1 MILLIINI
9 GFDSIDTPKGG
20 CTTHFVSLLLK
31 EWIKKKN
38 IDLIDYPNLIR
49 LNPAIPWKTRGNGAV
64 ALRLKTSDENK
75 AIDYYEDAIVFLDS
89 YLKEYSKNWTEH
101 GDPSISIYIGD
112 PVENKLLKWFSEKSL
127 YDYITIDLVEKIL
140 DKINGLTKYFFL
152 KSKRGLIGCLSSIGY
167 RMINTDYTYEL
178 IVYRREEYFG
188 TNRRVD
194 VNSILLMDK
203 LFSDNTILNYDYEK
217 NRPLIIPHGP
227 DPVLLGIRG
236 EEPDTLFKALS
247 VLKIEE
253 PLSLIVVFRTN
264 QHTDAHLKKINDL
277 REVYPYRSVRVE
289 ATVYSKPIR
298 LIGGHVF
305 FQVSDNYR
313 VVDIMVYEPTGYLRN
328 IVEKLNPGDY
338 VEVMGSVRPPSF
350 KHDMCINL
358 EKIHVIDVKP
368 IIVYENPKCPK
379 CGTRMTSAGRKK
391 GFKCTHCKYRSKEIG
406 KVVKVIERDLK
417 PGWYEPP
424 PRAFKHLMKPLKRFN
439 REKNSFP
446 TVFKPIDFIVIH

>member
-1 MILLIINI
+1 MLIINI

-203 LFSDNTILNYDYEK
+203 LFSDNTILNYDYEE

-236 EEPDTLFKALS
+236 EEPDTLFKAL
-247 VLKIEE
+247 
-253 PLSLIVVFRTN
+253 
-264 QHTDAHLKKINDL
+264 
-277 REVYPYRSVRVE
+277 
-289 ATVYSKPIR
+289 
-298 LIGGHVF
+298 
-305 FQVSDNYR
+305 
-313 VVDIMVYEPTGYLRN
+313 
-328 IVEKLNPGDY
+328 
-338 VEVMGSVRPPSF
+338 
-350 KHDMCINL
+350 
-358 EKIHVIDVKP
+358 
-368 IIVYENPKCPK
+368 
-379 CGTRMTSAGRKK
+379 
-391 GFKCTHCKYRSKEIG
+391 
-406 KVVKVIERDLK
+406 
-417 PGWYEPP
+417 
-424 PRAFKHLMKPLKRFN
+424 
-439 REKNSFP
+439 
-446 TVFKPIDFIVIH
+446 